1 MPNDTVSRRAAELS
15 APATQFIADRES
27 YLGQGRRDIGR
38 RVSATE
44 IELFVVGDAAEA
56 LQHQL
61 VEFAPDYIA
70 LADVAGHVAQGM
82 LAALSSACQAPL
94 QTLAIRRQGQG
105 VALAELPFIE
115 LKAGDGSLL
124 RIFGNDINADT
135 RTRQHIGLV
144 LLAHSRLGVLMVTE
158 LPRHSIPPALAP
170 LREAIT
176 RGPWSN
182 GDLLV
187 VPLAAMPTLGVEAAH
202 LGGRSGVGIELVAVA
217 KRSTDAVGAMFDAW
231 NRVQARQHAHATLAL
246 PRARPAQDAD
256 DDDEPSW
263 AAATVPMGLES
274 APQAAPAQPAAVPTQ
289 LPALALRAAAANIA
303 RSPMPVPGGTRWDD
317 HARRVAALRG
327 VIACAVFDQ
336 HSDQCLASAGGRPSG
351 ERLSAQGAA
360 LVRLMSEAGRAIGVG
375 PALQEATLHVGRHQ
389 LLLMALSGHPGLW
402 LHLVIETQVASVAMV
417 RAMAEKIVP

>member
-15 APATQFIADRES
+15 TPATQFIADRET

-44 IELFVVGDAAEA
+44 LELFVVGDAAEA

-135 RTRQHIGLV
+135 RTRQNIGLV
-144 LLAHSRLGVLMVTE
+144 LLAHSRLGVLMVTG

-182 GDLLV
+182 NDLLV

-217 KRSTDAVGAMFDAW
+217 KRSTDAVGAMFEAW
-231 NRVQARQHAHATLAL
+231 NRLQARQHAHATLAL
-246 PRARPAQDAD
+246 PNARPAQDTD
-256 DDDEPSW
+256 DEEPSW

-274 APQAAPAQPAAVPTQ
+274 TPDAAPAQPAAMPVM
-289 LPALALRAAAANIA
+289 PALAARAAAANIA

-351 ERLSAQGAA
+351 ERLSEQGAA
-360 LVRLMSEAGRAIGVG
+360 LVRLMSEAGRAVGVG
-375 PALQEATLHVGRHQ
+375 PALQDAALNVGRHQ
-389 LLLMALSGHPGLW
+389 LLLMSLSGHPGLW
-402 LHLVIETQVASVAMV
+402 LHVVIEGQVASVAMV
-417 RAMAEKIVP
+417 RAMVQKILP

>member
-1 MPNDTVSRRAAELS
+1 MPNDTLSRRAAELS

-38 RVSATE
+38 RVSTTE
-44 IELFVVGDAAEA
+44 LELFVVGDAAEA

-61 VEFAPDYIA
+61 VEFAPEYIA
-70 LADVAGHVAQGM
+70 LSDVAGHVAQGM

-158 LPRHSIPPALAP
+158 LPRHSIAPALAP

-217 KRSTDAVGAMFDAW
+217 KRSTDAVRAMFDAW
-231 NRVQARQHAHATLAL
+231 NRLQARQHAHATLAL
-246 PRARPAQDAD
+246 PSARPAHDAD
-256 DDDEPSW
+256 DEEPSW

-274 APQAAPAQPAAVPTQ
+274 APEAAPVHAAAMPAK
-289 LPALALRAAAANIA
+289 LPALDLRAATANIA

-327 VIACAVFDQ
+327 VVACAVFDQ

-351 ERLSAQGAA
+351 ERLSVQGAA
-360 LVRLMSEAGRAIGVG
+360 LVRLMSEAGRAVGVG
-375 PALQEATLHVGRHQ
+375 PALQDATLNVGRHQ
-389 LLLMALSGHPGLW
+389 LLLMSLSGHPGLW
-402 LHLVIETQVASVAMV
+402 LHVVIEGQVASVAMV
-417 RAMAEKIVP
+417 RAMVQKIVP